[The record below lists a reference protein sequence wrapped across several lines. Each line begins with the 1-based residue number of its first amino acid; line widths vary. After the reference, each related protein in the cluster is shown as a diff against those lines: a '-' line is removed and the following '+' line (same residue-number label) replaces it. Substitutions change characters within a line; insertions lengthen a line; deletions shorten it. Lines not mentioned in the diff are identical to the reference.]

1 METLRITQS
10 SLSYS
15 DFAPLFSGPILVSI
29 DRESR
34 SRIKR
39 SHERLKDLL
48 SSGQT
53 VYGVN
58 TGFGKLSEITIAP
71 EEQFKLQLN
80 LVRSHSAGV
89 GDPMG
94 PGLVRATL
102 FLKLLTYVKGYSGVR
117 PEVVNKIKKLLENDL
132 LPVIPEKGS
141 AGASGDLVPL
151 AHMTLAM
158 IGEGE
163 MIYKGRRLSARNALK
178 KANIAPLVLHPK
190 EGLSLVNGTQVSTAL
205 AIRSM
210 LDGDILLRTADA
222 IGALSVEGSLSSGDV
237 FRSSIHQLK
246 EHQGQRVTAK
256 NVSNMLS
263 GSEIVASHKKCGT
276 VQDPYSFRC
285 IPHIHGSCRDSVEH
299 SGDVINNEINSVSDN
314 PVIMDNGEVAYSGH
328 FHAEPV
334 AQALDIIAIAM
345 AELGAIS
352 ERRTYFFMKGVGD
365 RIPPFLA
372 TKPGV
377 ESGYMMAQ
385 VTASTLASENKTL
398 AHPASI
404 DSLPTSG
411 GQEDIVSMAPWAGL
425 KLLQIQENVRQILAI
440 ELLVASAACTLFH
453 DGLRPGK
460 GTAPILEHI
469 QRMVP
474 FQKGDRVLSGE
485 INTLSDLIG
494 TGKIVSLVK
503 EVIDLE

>member
-1 METLRITQS
+1 
-10 SLSYS
+10 
-15 DFAPLFSGPILVSI
+15 
-29 DRESR
+29 
-34 SRIKR
+34 
-39 SHERLKDLL
+39 
-48 SSGQT
+48 
-53 VYGVN
+53 VN
-58 TGFGKLSEITIAP
+58 TGFGKLSEITIDP

-117 PEVVNKIKKLLENDL
+117 PEVVNKIIKLLDNDL

-141 AGASGDLVPL
+141 AGASGDLAPL
-151 AHMTLAM
+151 AHMALAM

-163 MIYKGRRLSARNALK
+163 MIYKGRRISARNALK

-210 LDGDILLRTADA
+210 LDSDILLRTADA

-237 FRSSIHQLK
+237 FRASIHQLK

-256 NVSNMLS
+256 NVSNLLS

-285 IPHIHGSCRDSVEH
+285 IPHIHGSCRDSVGH
-299 SGDVINNEINSVSDN
+299 AGDVINNEINSVSDN

-385 VTASTLASENKTL
+385 VTASALVSENKTL

-411 GQEDIVSMAPWAGL
+411 GQEDHVSMAPWAGL

-474 FQKGDRVLSGE
+474 FHKGDRVLSGE

-494 TGKIVSLVK
+494 TGKVVSLVK

>member
-15 DFAPLFSGPILVSI
+15 DFSPLFSGPILVSI

-58 TGFGKLSEITIAP
+58 TGFGKLSEITIDP

-117 PEVVNKIKKLLENDL
+117 PEVVNKIIKLLDNDL
-132 LPVIPEKGS
+132 LPIIPEKGS
-141 AGASGDLVPL
+141 AGASGDLAPL

-163 MIYKGRRLSARNALK
+163 MIYKGRRISARNALK

-210 LDGDILLRTADA
+210 LDSDILLRTADA

-237 FRSSIHQLK
+237 FRASIHQLK
-246 EHQGQRVTAK
+246 EHQGQRITAK
-256 NVSNMLS
+256 NVSNLLS

-285 IPHIHGSCRDSVEH
+285 IPHIHGSCRDSVGH
-299 SGDVINNEINSVSDN
+299 AGDVINNEINSVSDN

-411 GQEDIVSMAPWAGL
+411 GQEDHVSMAPWAGL

-474 FQKGDRVLSGE
+474 FHKGDRVLSGE

-494 TGKIVSLVK
+494 TGKGVSLVK

>member
-58 TGFGKLSEITIAP
+58 TGFGKLSEITIDP

-117 PEVVNKIKKLLENDL
+117 PEVVNKIIKLLDNDL

-141 AGASGDLVPL
+141 AGASGDLAPL
-151 AHMTLAM
+151 AHMALAM

-163 MIYKGRRLSARNALK
+163 MIYKGRRISARNALK

-210 LDGDILLRTADA
+210 LDSDILLRTADA

-237 FRSSIHQLK
+237 FRASIHQLK

-256 NVSNMLS
+256 NVSNLLS

-285 IPHIHGSCRDSVEH
+285 IPHIHGSCRDSVGH
-299 SGDVINNEINSVSDN
+299 AGDVINNEINSVSDN

-385 VTASTLASENKTL
+385 VTASALVSENKTL

-411 GQEDIVSMAPWAGL
+411 GQEDHVSMAPWAGL

-474 FQKGDRVLSGE
+474 FHKGDRVLSGE

-494 TGKIVSLVK
+494 TGKVVSLVK

>member
-1 METLRITQS
+1 METLHITQS

-15 DFAPLFSGPILVSI
+15 DLAPLFNGPILVSI

-58 TGFGKLSEITIAP
+58 TGFGKLSEITIDP

-117 PEVVNKIKKLLENDL
+117 PEVVNKIIKLLDNDL
-132 LPVIPEKGS
+132 LPIIPEKGS
-141 AGASGDLVPL
+141 AGASGDLAPL

-210 LDGDILLRTADA
+210 LDSDILLRTADA

-237 FRSSIHQLK
+237 FRASIHQLK

-256 NVSNMLS
+256 NVSKLLS

-285 IPHIHGSCRDSVEH
+285 IPHIHGSCRDSVGH
-299 SGDVINNEINSVSDN
+299 AGDVINNEINSVSDN

-385 VTASTLASENKTL
+385 VTASTLVSENKTL

-411 GQEDIVSMAPWAGL
+411 GQEDHVSMAPWAGL

-474 FQKGDRVLSGE
+474 FHKGDRVLSGE

-494 TGKIVSLVK
+494 TGKVVSLVK